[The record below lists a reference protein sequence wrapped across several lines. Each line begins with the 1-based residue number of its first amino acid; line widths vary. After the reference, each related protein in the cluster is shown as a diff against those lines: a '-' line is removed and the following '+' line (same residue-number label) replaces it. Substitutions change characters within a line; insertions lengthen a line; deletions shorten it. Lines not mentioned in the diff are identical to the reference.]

1 MKKILSFIV
10 SKKLVL
16 IFLWNEC
23 QHRGMGRESW
33 DKNAIHKCFTILN
46 TPRVVFKEINNQFIK
61 LHINSKKLHSC
72 VKPNFL
78 QGISQLQLKELL
90 WNKNKL
96 PKKISWIKRDN
107 LEPVTKYFETLL
119 SFRIVSLYRKWNGA
133 GWWLL
138 DTECTNCLTSRRT
151 TFNLGSSGM
160 RNFRK
165 ISKLKIS
172 LPEIKVWK

>member
-1 MKKILSFIV
+1 MFYDFK
-10 SKKLVL
+10 
-16 IFLWNEC
+16 
-23 QHRGMGRESW
+23 H
-33 DKNAIHKCFTILN
+33 

-107 LEPVTKYFETLL
+107 LKPVTKYFETLQ
-119 SFRIVSLYRKWNGA
+119 SFRIVSLYWKWNGA

-172 LPEIKVWK
+172 LPEIKVWKQS